1 MTRDGGVK
9 VPTLFLSN
17 SGTQTLGIGKLTE
30 ISVVKIKQRE
40 KPACKTEIIEDCV
53 EFRGT

>member
-1 MTRDGGVK
+1 MARDGGVK

-40 KPACKTEIIEDCV
+40 KPACKTEIIENCV
-53 EFRGT
+53 EFKGT